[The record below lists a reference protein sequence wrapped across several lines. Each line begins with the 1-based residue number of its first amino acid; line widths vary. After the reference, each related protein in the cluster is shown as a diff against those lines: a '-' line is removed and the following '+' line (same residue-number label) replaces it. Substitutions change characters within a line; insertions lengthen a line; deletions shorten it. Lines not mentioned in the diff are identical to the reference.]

1 MQPPVKLRYYKL
13 EVNTDLITLVI
24 KVITSNRTV
33 TMSVNLNPREFRGT
47 VVLCSTPR
55 MRRRFSSGDSGAH
68 RARARALSDTGRA

>member
-24 KVITSNRTV
+24 TVITTNI

-55 MRRRFSSGDSGAH
+55 MRRRFSSGDSGVH

>member
-24 KVITSNRTV
+24 TVITTNRTV
-33 TMSVNLNPREFRGT
+33 TMNLDPREFRGT

>member
-13 EVNTDLITLVI
+13 EVNTDLTTLVI
-24 KVITSNRTV
+24 TVITSNR

-47 VVLCSTPR
+47 AVLCSTPR

-68 RARARALSDTGRA
+68 RARARALSATGRA

>member
-13 EVNTDLITLVI
+13 EMNTDLITLVI
-24 KVITSNRTV
+24 TVITTNI

>member
-24 KVITSNRTV
+24 TVITTNI